1 MMNTGPSAVKPL
13 VASTLAGI
21 VCLLSPLAIAQTAPA
36 ATSPQQQVV
45 VAPDAALPPLTR
57 KVLVPFRATY
67 SVARNGSPAGVASM
81 QVVDL
86 GGGRWR
92 LDLGIRGTQGLAGLA
107 GLNLQQSTVFERVG
121 DAFRPI
127 SQATIKHLMMSNKRI
142 TGTYDWLRNSAQ
154 WTGDVSSKRRA
165 PVVLQAGDMN
175 ALLVNLA
182 VVRDADAGKPLQ
194 YRVVD
199 NGRARL
205 QTFTTS
211 AAKEVVT
218 VGDLSYDAWRVSRTN
233 AGSDGMDAWV
243 SDNVP
248 TPVRILQ
255 NDSDTG
261 TLELLLTDYKGPAK

>member
-1 MMNTGPSAVKPL
+1 MNTSPATVKRLPIAALVVSLCLAVP
-13 VASTLAGI
+13 ALA
-21 VCLLSPLAIAQTAPA
+21 QQPA
-36 ATSPQQQVV
+36 AQPATQVQAV
-45 VAPDAALPPLTR
+45 IAPDTLPPLQRQT
-57 KVLVPFRATY
+57 LVPFRATY

-86 GGGRWR
+86 GNGRWR

-107 GLNLQQSTVFERVG
+107 GLNLQQSTLFERIG
-121 DAFRPI
+121 DTFRPL
-127 SQATIKHLMMSNKRI
+127 SQATVKHLLLSNKRI
-142 TGTYDWLRNSAQ
+142 VGSYDWSRHAAQ
-154 WTGDVSSKRRA
+154 WTGDVSTKRRA
-165 PVVLQAGDMN
+165 PVALQAGDMN

-182 VVRDADAGKPLQ
+182 VVRDADAAKSLQ

-218 VGDLSYDAWRVSRTN
+218 AGDLSYDAWHVSRTN
-233 AGSDGMDAWV
+233 AGNDGMDAWV

-248 TPVRILQ
+248 TPVRIVQ

-261 TLELLLTDYKGPAK
+261 TLELTLIDYKGPAK

>member
-1 MMNTGPSAVKPL
+1 MKPF
-13 VASTLAGI
+13 VASALAGFAC
-21 VCLLSPLAIAQTAPA
+21 VLSPLAIAQATVPAP
-36 ATSPQQQVV
+36 TSPQVI
-45 VAPDAALPPLTR
+45 VAPDAALPPLPR

-121 DAFRPI
+121 DTFRPL
-127 SQATIKHLMMSNKRI
+127 SQATIKNLLLRSQRI
-142 TGTYDWLRNSAQ
+142 TGSYDWSRNSAQ

-165 PVVLQAGDMN
+165 PVALQPGDMN
-175 ALLVNLA
+175 TLLVNLA

-205 QTFTTS
+205 QAFITS
-211 AAKEVVT
+211 AAKETIT
-218 VGDLSYDAWRVSRTN
+218 VGDLSYDAWHVSRTN

-248 TPVRILQ
+248 TPVRIVQ
-255 NDSDTG
+255 KDGDTG

>member
-1 MMNTGPSAVKPL
+1 MV
-13 VASTLAGI
+13 LA
-21 VCLLSPLAIAQTAPA
+21 A
-36 ATSPQQQVV
+36 
-45 VAPDAALPPLTR
+45 DAALPPLVR

-67 SVARNGSPAGVASM
+67 SVVRNGSPAGVASM

-86 GGGRWR
+86 GSGRWR

-121 DAFRPI
+121 DAFRPL
-127 SQATIKHLMMSNKRI
+127 SQATVKNLLMRSKRI
-142 TGTYDWLRNSAQ
+142 TGSYDWARDNAH
-154 WTGDVSSKRRA
+154 WTGDISSKRRA
-165 PVVLQAGDMN
+165 PVALQAGDMN

-182 VVRDADAGKPLQ
+182 VVRDADAGRPLQ

-211 AAKEVVT
+211 TAKETVT
-218 VGDLSYDAWRVSRTN
+218 VGDLSYDAWHVSRTN
-233 AGSDGMDAWV
+233 AGNDGMDAWV

-248 TPVRILQ
+248 TPVRIVQ
-255 NDSDTG
+255 KDSDTG

>member
-1 MMNTGPSAVKPL
+1 LKPL
-13 VASTLAGI
+13 VAALLLGVAGA
-21 VCLLSPLAIAQTAPA
+21 LPAPAFAQAAPA
-36 ATSPQQQVV
+36 ATSPQVV
-45 VAPDAALPPLTR
+45 VAPDAALPPLVR

-67 SVARNGSPAGVASM
+67 SVARNGSPAGIASM

-86 GGGRWR
+86 GNGRWR

-121 DAFRPI
+121 DGFRPL
-127 SQATIKHLMMSNKRI
+127 SQATIKHLLMSNKRI
-142 TGTYDWLRNSAQ
+142 TGSYDWTHDRAQ
-154 WTGDVSSKRRA
+154 WTGDVSAKRRA
-165 PVVLQAGDMN
+165 PVALQAGDMN

-205 QTFTTS
+205 QTFATS
-211 AAKEVVT
+211 AAKDVVT
-218 VGDLSYDAWRVSRTN
+218 VGDLSYDAWHVRRTN
-233 AGSDGMDAWV
+233 AGSDGMEAWV

-255 NDSDTG
+255 TDSDTG

>member
-1 MMNTGPSAVKPL
+1 MMNTGLSVVKP
-13 VASTLAGI
+13 VAVGTIAGFA
-21 VCLLSPLAIAQTAPA
+21 CLLSPLAIAQTTTPA
-36 ATSPQQQVV
+36 TPASA
-45 VAPDAALPPLTR
+45 VAPDAALPPLAR

-107 GLNLQQSTVFERVG
+107 GLNLQQSTVFERIG
-121 DAFRPI
+121 DTFRPI
-127 SQATIKHLMMSNKRI
+127 SQATIKHLLLSNKRI
-142 TGTYDWLRNSAQ
+142 TGTYDWSRNSAH

-165 PVVLQAGDMN
+165 AVPLQAGDMN

-182 VVRDADAGKPLQ
+182 VVRDADAGKPLH

-218 VGDLSYDAWRVSRTN
+218 VGDLSYDAWHVSRTN
-233 AGSDGMDAWV
+233 AGNDGMDAWV

-255 NDSDTG
+255 KDSDTG
-261 TLELLLTDYKGPAK
+261 TLELLLTDYKGPVK